1 MKQKI
6 AIEPN
11 LTPIK
16 DFLSS
21 KGYSVDSINY
31 GEGSVKFNKGYD
43 AFIVTG
49 MDTNFMGINDTD
61 SKAVVINAKGLTAEQ
76 VYHELQTKFK

>member
-16 DFLSS
+16 DFLSN
-21 KGYSVDSINY
+21 KGYSVDSINF
-31 GEGSVKFNKGYD
+31 GEQIIKSDKNYD

-49 MDTNFMGINDTD
+49 IDTNFMGISDTN

-76 VYHELQTKFK
+76 VYHELQKKFE

>member
-16 DFLSS
+16 DFLSD
-21 KGYSVDSINY
+21 KGYQVESI
-31 GEGSVKFNKGYD
+31 EFNERSAQLNDNFD
-43 AFIVTG
+43 AYVVTG
-49 MDTNFMGINDTD
+49 LNTNFLGVNDTET
-61 SKAVVINAKGLTAEQ
+61 KAVVINASGMKPDQ
-76 VYHELQTKFK
+76 VYKELQQRLS

>member
-1 MKQKI
+1 MTRKI

-16 DFLSS
+16 DFLSD
-21 KGYSVDSINY
+21 KGYNVENINF
-31 GEGSVKFNKGYD
+31 GESTTRAAINYD

-49 MDTNFMGINDTD
+49 IDTNFMGINDTN
-61 SKAVVINAKGLTAEQ
+61 SKAVVINAKGMTAEQ
-76 VYHELQTKFK
+76 VFHELQMRFE